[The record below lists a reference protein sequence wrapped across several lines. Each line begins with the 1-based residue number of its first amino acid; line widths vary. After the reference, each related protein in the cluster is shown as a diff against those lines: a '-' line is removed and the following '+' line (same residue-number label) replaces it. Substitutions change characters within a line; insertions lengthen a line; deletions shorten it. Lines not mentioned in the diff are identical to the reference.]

1 MTKRLLLCTDLDRTL
16 IPNGREAESP
26 RALALFCTL
35 AARPEV
41 TLAYVSGRDRNLVE
55 QAAGD
60 YQLPFPDFVIA
71 DVGSSIYRI
80 DAKHEWHLDR
90 AWEAEIGADWGAWK
104 HADLAGKLADL
115 TDLQLQEPAKQSR
128 YKLSY
133 YVPLLTDSNVLSERI
148 LERLRSNGIRA
159 RLIWSVDAP
168 AQMGL
173 LDILPARVSKYHAIE
188 WLMQERGFT
197 VGNTVFCGD
206 SGNDLEVLASP
217 IPAVLVANAEA
228 DVRRL
233 AMMRAKNAGQAAQ
246 LYVARGGFMGMNGNY
261 SAGILEGIA
270 HYYPHTINWML
281 PSEPV
286 GEGMQTKNSSENE
299 C

>member
-1 MTKRLLLCTDLDRTL
+1 MTERLLLCTDLDRTL
-16 IPNGREAESP
+16 IPNGPQVESP
-26 RALALFCTL
+26 GARALFQTL

-55 QAAGD
+55 EAAGQ

-80 DAKHEWHLDR
+80 DAKREWHLDR
-90 AWEAEIGADWGAWK
+90 AWEAEIALDWGPFS
-104 HADLAGKLADL
+104 HDEVAGKLSDL
-115 TDLQLQEPAKQSR
+115 TSLKLQEPSKQNR

-133 YVPLLTDSNVLSERI
+133 YVPLSTGSDTLADRI
-148 LERLRSNGIRA
+148 VARLQSNGIRA

-168 AQMGL
+168 AHLGL
-173 LDILPARVSKYHAIE
+173 LDVLPARVSKYHAIE
-188 WLMQERGFT
+188 WLMQEHGFMAA
-197 VGNTVFCGD
+197 NTVFCGD
-206 SGNDLEVLASP
+206 SGNDLEVLVSP

-228 DVRRL
+228 DVRRM
-233 AMMRAKNAGQAAQ
+233 ATMQAKNADRVAQ

-270 HYYPHTINWML
+270 HYYPHTARWML
-281 PSEPV
+281 PPACDHKRQ
-286 GEGMQTKNSSENE
+286 G
-299 C
+299 